1 MAKLHITVRE
11 ELKEKLKL
19 VAEKKK
25 RSLNFIVN
33 EALIQYTKKF
43 KNPKD
48 EDPIYRVGCEDKD
61 TGSYEYECFKDI
73 KSAEDYAKNPQ
84 WFWATIV
91 IEENGITRLLKE
103 YKLGVLVEKEYLIN
117 G

>member
-1 MAKLHITVRE
+1 MAKLHITVDD
-11 ELKEKLKL
+11 ELKEKIIS
-19 VAEKKK
+19 VSRKKT
-25 RSLNFIVN
+25 RSINFIVN

-43 KNPKD
+43 KNPKE

-84 WFWATIV
+84 WFWATMV
-91 IEENGITRLLKE
+91 IEKNGITRLLKE
-103 YKLGVLVEKEYLIN
+103 YKLGVLFERK
-117 G
+117 